1 MYTSS
6 LQHQCRDFD
15 TPMAVIHFP
24 RAGKDMYEKTRA
36 IVLHVM
42 KYSDKNSIA
51 RVYSDTRGR
60 MSLLLPQGVT
70 RAARARNAMFMP
82 LSMVECE
89 VGIVAG
95 RELYSFK
102 DCRCVVPLAGLY
114 ADPAKSAV
122 AMFIS
127 ELLSRCI
134 QESERNKPLFD
145 YIAASVRLLDSMD
158 RGVANFHICF
168 LYHLGAFLGIQ
179 PDTATYRTGYWFDM
193 ENGIFTQSHPAHSH
207 VLAPREAAVMM
218 LLARM
223 TFANLHHFRFN
234 HVQRNEILDIA
245 LDYYKLHN
253 STLGS
258 MRSPDILRQVFE

>member
-1 MYTSS
+1 
-6 LQHQCRDFD
+6 
-15 TPMAVIHFP
+15 
-24 RAGKDMYEKTRA
+24 
-36 IVLHVM
+36 
-42 KYSDKNSIA
+42 
-51 RVYSDTRGR
+51 
-60 MSLLLPQGVT
+60 
-70 RAARARNAMFMP
+70 
-82 LSMVECE
+82 
-89 VGIVAG
+89 
-95 RELYSFK
+95 
-102 DCRCVVPLAGLY
+102 
-114 ADPAKSAV
+114 
-122 AMFIS
+122 MFIS

>member
-1 MYTSS
+1 
-6 LQHQCRDFD
+6 
-15 TPMAVIHFP
+15 
-24 RAGKDMYEKTRA
+24 MYEKTRA

-102 DCRCVVPLAGLY
+102 DCRCVV
-114 ADPAKSAV
+114 
-122 AMFIS
+122 
-127 ELLSRCI
+127 LSRCI